1 MDLVPA
7 VRQERSP
14 IEKIREISKCVV
26 NINTLGFPQ
35 DAFQRTTPI
44 EGIGSGFFFDKEGHI
59 LTNSHIVENAKRL
72 AVTLVDRCVLQG
84 KLVGLCRMS
93 DIAVI
98 KVYTADVE
106 PIEFG
111 DSDKLEVGQ
120 KVFAIG
126 HPYGLTGGSIVTTGI
141 ISALERTY
149 HTRVGGFRLIQ
160 TDAAINPGTGGGPLI
175 DLSGR
180 VIAINTALIPSISG
194 IGFAI
199 PVNLAKI
206 HLGDIVLYGKVKEP
220 WLGATGIT
228 ITKGMAKHYDFPIRS
243 GVFVVNIAPNSPA
256 DKAKIRQGNIITEFD
271 NRIVNNI
278 EDLKNILLEKEPG
291 EKVELAIL
299 RGPKKSRLRVTLEQ
313 TP

>member
-1 MDLVPA
+1 MDQVSTI
-7 VRQERSP
+7 RQAGSP
-14 IEKIREISKCVV
+14 IEKIKEISRSVV

-35 DAFQRTTPI
+35 DAFQRATPV
-44 EGIGSGFFFDKEGHI
+44 EGIGSGFFFDREGHI
-59 LTNSHIVENAKRL
+59 LTNSHIIENAKRL
-72 AVTLVDRCVLQG
+72 AVTLADRRVLQG
-84 KLVGLCRMS
+84 KIVGLCKMS
-93 DIAVI
+93 DIAVV

-111 DSDKLEVGQ
+111 DSDRLEVGQ
-120 KVFAIG
+120 EVFAIG
-126 HPYGLTGGSIVTTGI
+126 NPYGLTGGSIVTTGI
-141 ISALERTY
+141 ISALERTF
-149 HTRVGGFRLIQ
+149 HTKEGGFRLVQ
-160 TDAAINPGTGGGPLI
+160 TDALIDSGSSGGPLV

-180 VIAINTALIPSISG
+180 VIAINTTLIPSASG

-220 WLGATGIT
+220 WLGVTGIT

-256 DKAKIRQGNIITEFD
+256 DKAKIRQGNIIAEFD
-271 NRIVNNI
+271 NRVVSNI

-291 EKVELAIL
+291 ERVELVIL
-299 RGPKKSRLRVTLEQ
+299 RGPKKNRLRVTLEQ